1 MGVFAQ
7 DKKIAISS
15 ATASSYHN
23 GEGAD
28 KAIDSDYATIWHS
41 GNNGDGYNTTFPV
54 MFTITFAEASHV
66 DYVRYVPRMD
76 GSNGNWKDV
85 EVFYSSTLDG
95 SDFTSLGTYNLQGAT
110 SSMDF
115 PIEKTC
121 GMVKFE
127 IKSGQGGWASA
138 SEIEAY
144 AYNTEKTEAFA
155 QYFTDDLYTELNSNV
170 TSSDG
175 IADADVKKLVDAIL
189 AEEDYKKFRVG
200 EYKAYMTL
208 ETLRQKLGVNSYYSA
223 YENPTGIYLKKGES
237 CIVAVSGIGEEPV
250 KLKMKNWL
258 LDEQSSSYNL
268 RNGLNYITALT
279 EGNLFVDY
287 YTDNYKNAPKVKMH
301 FINAPVRGYWD
312 QETMTADDWT
322 EILNNLSEEKD
333 SSILV
338 VQAKHVA
345 VAYPVFCWKQYCPQP
360 AQVDSLMKMYQQ
372 ILWAERDMLGV
383 EKYKIEYPNRQFS
396 YVVKKFDAGAMA
408 AGGDGTLTPVYSMH
422 GVMTPD
428 GKDLWVW
435 GLAHEFGHTNQ
446 INPGLRW
453 SGCIETTNNIYS
465 SWAELHVN
473 NGTGYLRLEDEVMTG
488 GDFKMRG
495 GRMQAYF
502 EEALRKKNP
511 WMLQESQDFYKDT
524 PRTEVVDGIDADG
537 NNIGKVTVI
546 KRSYDHFVKLVPFWQ
561 LNLWGTKANKCPDI
575 IPMTVQGIRTQ
586 RSTSDFSDV
595 YNTAGKEQMNW
606 MKLACDSAKINL
618 LPFFENAGMLR
629 PIHAHIDSWNII
641 TEEMIADLKT
651 YVANQGYPTPTEE
664 INYING
670 HNYHIYRDKLKLN
683 VTNLQGELNGDKVK
697 IQHSVAQNAVAF
709 ETYNAENE
717 IIRITMYGLGSDD
730 AHSYTQVLFP
740 SGLDKNE
747 DAAYIMAVG
756 YDGERQKVYQR
767 FSSEEDAL
775 EQRLGRLLSGVKAI
789 LDMED
794 ATQTKVGYYKAASLT
809 ELKTI
814 YKTAKEIYD
823 NKTSASYVDAYDQLF
838 AEYEMIV
845 NDEDARIGVV
855 EGYAYRLTNKEYE
868 GRAMS
873 INNEKMIVG
882 ETTELSDA
890 QKWYFEAAATDGFY
904 YIKNK
909 STQTYPNDVQT
920 STKLYADKTTASEAH
935 AYKLQYMDN
944 GLWALI
950 GSTALHQG
958 SYVYDYG
965 IVGWGADAAASQWYI
980 TEVEKDPEVEAL
992 IEARYNLTSLISDM
1006 NDLIAEVGEVK
1017 DLGTKDVDLSEDSYY
1032 TNAPCVNTPYN
1043 DDKFKGF
1050 YVLYDNNP
1058 STFLHTD
1065 YSGDAPAEDHY
1076 IRMDVGGNNPLRYFK
1091 LNYQLRSAG
1100 ANNINAPT
1108 KFAVEGSNDLASW
1121 TVIRDITSG
1130 LPTESGANHTTELLG
1145 DSYHTY
1151 RYVRMR
1157 VYETSKGHKANEHCY
1172 FALSELGLS
1181 RIDYSLKING
1191 QFAAMEE
1198 SALLDA
1204 FLAMQK
1210 AQETLETAKQKED
1223 VEAVFEELKAQYD
1236 ALDKARNDA
1245 AGIIPVTKITLDK
1258 TTVSLVEGESTPL
1271 IATVTPDNATNKTVT
1286 WSSSNAAVAIVDA
1299 NGKVTAV
1306 AAGEATIT
1314 ATARN
1319 CTATCKITVAEMAVS
1334 LNHAS
1339 AELVEGESMN
1349 LVATVTPDYATDKTV
1364 TWSSS
1369 NEAVATVD
1377 ATGKVTA
1384 VAAGKAT
1391 ITATIT
1397 TATGSNKTA
1406 ACELTVKEREVAVT
1420 SVKLD
1425 RDTVEL
1431 IKGKYVNLTAT
1442 VYPEKA
1448 TNKSVTWS
1456 SSSNKVAFVK
1466 DGKVTA
1472 VSVGTAYIIAKAGE
1486 FSDTCVVI
1494 VSLNSVAVKSIELS
1508 ETNVSLVEGESITLE
1523 ATVTP
1528 DNATDKTI
1536 TWSSSDETVATVDK
1550 GVVTAKSVGTATI
1563 TATAVGNIKA
1573 TCMVTVEKKAAAY
1586 VPGDVNNDGLIAI
1599 NDVVIT
1605 INKVLGITADNF
1617 VFAAADM
1624 NGDGKILVND
1634 VVMVINAVLG
1644 NTYAKVQ
1651 ATRSVACETLTAI
1664 DTDYGFSLSASNATD
1679 YVGMQFDMVIPEGV
1693 SLKDIQMTAGSNHTV
1708 VVNEGMEGVVR
1719 VIVTS
1724 MTNDAFGLGQLLD
1737 VYVSADKDAAIQL
1750 TNVYLATQSG
1760 VLVGVADEEIVV
1772 FRTATDIQE
1781 MGQLTSVADI
1791 YDLSGRMVKQAATS
1805 LDGLQKG
1812 VYLMNGKMI
1821 MVK

>member
-1 MGVFAQ
+1 MKKLFLLIACFAVCMGVFAQ
-7 DKKIAISS
+7 DKKIAISG

-23 GEGAD
+23 AEHDAF
-28 KAIDSDYATIWHS
+28 KAIDGKFETIWHS
-41 GNNGDGYNTTFPV
+41 NWDNIPTFPV
-54 MFTITFAEASHV
+54 TFSITLEEVSHV
-66 DYVRYVPRMD
+66 DYVRYVPRTD
-76 GSNGNWKDV
+76 GSNGNWKEV
-85 EVFYSSTLDG
+85 EVWYCSKKEGENFEKLD
-95 SDFTSLGTYNLQGAT
+95 SYDLKGAN
-110 SSMDF
+110 SAFEF
-115 PIEKTC
+115 PIGKTC
-121 GMVKFE
+121 GQIKFV
-127 IKSGQGGWASA
+127 ISPGASDVNTNLASA
-138 SEIEAY
+138 AEIEVY
-144 AYNTEKTEAFA
+144 AYDTSKSEAFA
-155 QYFTDDLYTELNSNV
+155 QYFTDGLYTELKPNV

-258 LDEQSSSYNL
+258 LDEHSSSYNL

-301 FINAPVRGYWD
+301 FINAPVRGYWN
-312 QETMTADDWT
+312 QETMTADDWI
-322 EILNNLSEEKD
+322 EILNNLPEKND

-396 YVVKKFDAGAMA
+396 YVVKKFDGGAMA
-408 AGGDGTLTPVYSMH
+408 AGGDGTLTPVYSMD

-546 KRSYDHFVKLVPFWQ
+546 KRNYDHFVKLVPFWQ

-586 RSTSDFSDV
+586 RSTSDFSAV

-683 VTNLQGELNGDKVK
+683 VTNLQGEPNGDKVK

-775 EQRLGRLLSGVKAI
+775 EQRLGRLLSGAEAV

-794 ATQTKVGYYKAASLT
+794 ETQTKVGYYKPASLI
-809 ELKTI
+809 ELKAI
-814 YKTAKEIYD
+814 YNTVKKVYD
-823 NKTSASYVDAYDQLF
+823 NKTSASYADAYDQLF
-838 AEYEMIV
+838 AEYETIV

-855 EGYAYRLTNKEYE
+855 EGYAYRLTNKAYTN
-868 GRAMS
+868 RVMS
-873 INNEKMIVG
+873 VNSNKDMLGEVIVDDA
-882 ETTELSDA
+882 DA
-890 QKWYFEAAATDGFY
+890 QQWYFEASATQGRY
-904 YIKNK
+904 YLKNK
-909 STQTYPNDVQT
+909 QT
-920 STKLYADKTTASEAH
+920 STYPANVETGTPLKADKSSTSEAY
-935 AYKLQYMDN
+935 AYELRNMGN
-944 GLWALI
+944 GLWAFI
-950 GSTALHQG
+950 GSTGLHCSESQ
-958 SYVYDYG
+958 SYN

-980 TEVEKDPEVEAL
+980 TEVEKDPNVEAL
-992 IEARYNLTSLISDM
+992 IEARYNLTSLIKDM
-1006 NDLIAEVGEVK
+1006 NNLIAEVGEVK

-1032 TNAPCVNTPYN
+1032 TNAPCKDQRYGDQFTS
-1043 DDKFKGF
+1043 FS
-1050 YVLYDNNP
+1050 VLYDNNP

-1065 YSGDAPAEDHY
+1065 YSGQAPAEDHY
-1076 IRMDVGGNNPLRYFK
+1076 IRMDVGENNPLRYFK
-1091 LNYQLRSAG
+1091 LRYQLRVNG
-1100 ANNINAPT
+1100 NANNINAPT
-1108 KFAVEGSNDLASW
+1108 KFAVEGSNDLNSW
-1121 TVIRDITSG
+1121 TMIRDITSG

-1157 VYETSKGHKANEHCY
+1157 VYETSTSNEKNEHYY

-1181 RIDYSLKING
+1181 RMDYSLKIDG
-1191 QFAAMEE
+1191 QFEAMEE
-1198 SALLDA
+1198 GVLLDA

-1210 AQETLETAKQKED
+1210 AQEKLETAKKKED
-1223 VEAVFEELKAQYD
+1223 VDAAIEELKAQYD
-1236 ALDKARNDA
+1236 ALDKARSDA

-1286 WSSSNAAVAIVDA
+1286 WSSSNKAVAIVDA

-1314 ATARN
+1314 AKAGRI
-1319 CTATCKITVAEMAVS
+1319 TATCEVTVEKKVIAVEGIS
-1334 LNHAS
+1334 LNRTS
-1339 AELVEGESMN
+1339 AALVEGETLT
-1349 LVATVTPDYATDKTV
+1349 LVATVTPDNATDKTV

-1369 NEAVATVD
+1369 NAAVAAVDATGKVTAVTVGAATITAKAGEITATCVVTVEKKIIPVEGISLNRTSAALVEGETLTLVATVTPDNATDKTVTWSSSNTAVATVDAAGKVTAVAVGTANITALTGDKTATCEVTVEKKVIAVEGISLNRTSAALVEGESLTLVATVTPEDATDKTVTWSSSNAAVAAVD

-1391 ITATIT
+1391 ITAK
-1397 TATGSNKTA
+1397 AGDKTA
-1406 ACELTVKEREVAVT
+1406 ICEV
-1420 SVKLD
+1420 
-1425 RDTVEL
+1425 TVE
-1431 IKGKYVNLTAT
+1431 K
-1442 VYPEKA
+1442 
-1448 TNKSVTWS
+1448 
-1456 SSSNKVAFVK
+1456 KVIPVE
-1466 DGKVTA
+1466 G
-1472 VSVGTAYIIAKAGE
+1472 I
-1486 FSDTCVVI
+1486 
-1494 VSLNSVAVKSIELS
+1494 SLNRISAA
-1508 ETNVSLVEGESITLE
+1508 LVEGESLTLV

-1528 DNATDKTI
+1528 EDATDKSVI
-1536 TWSSSDETVATVDK
+1536 WSSSNTAVAIVDATGK
-1550 GVVTAKSVGTATI
+1550 VTAKSVGTATI
-1563 TATAVGNIKA
+1563 TALAGDKTA
-1573 TCMVTVEKKAAAY
+1573 TCEVTVNKK
-1586 VPGDVNNDGLIAI
+1586 VIDVEGISLDVTSVELTCGDSLIIVATVYPEDATDKTVQWSSSNEAVACVTSDGTVVALSVGSAI
-1599 NDVVIT
+1599 
-1605 INKVLGITADNF
+1605 ITATS
-1617 VFAAADM
+1617 
-1624 NGDGKILVND
+1624 NG
-1634 VVMVINAVLG
+1634 
-1644 NTYAKVQ
+1644 Y
-1651 ATRSVACETLTAI
+1651 E
-1664 DTDYGFSLSASNATD
+1664 ASC
-1679 YVGMQFDMVIPEGV
+1679 
-1693 SLKDIQMTAGSNHTV
+1693 V
-1708 VVNEGMEGVVR
+1708 VV
-1719 VIVTS
+1719 
-1724 MTNDAFGLGQLLD
+1724 
-1737 VYVSADKDAAIQL
+1737 VSEVNGI
-1750 TNVYLATQSG
+1750 SF
-1760 VLVGVADEEIVV
+1760 VLVDGTWPV
-1772 FRTATDIQE
+1772 
-1781 MGQLTSVADI
+1781 DI
-1791 YDLSGRMVKQAATS
+1791 YDMTGRVVRKSAYSIAD
-1805 LDGLQKG
+1805 LEEGF
-1812 VYLMNGKMI
+1812 YLINGRKYFI
-1821 MVK
+1821 NK